1 MKQIIK
7 IIAFSFLAFIA
18 TSSLKA
24 QTLRPDSSAPEDI
37 AKKTT
42 AYLVSKLDLSGNQE
56 TAVYDAYLFKE
67 QQYAKDVYTNKTNSS
82 AVKIAKKKHDQML
95 DISMKAILSK
105 KQYKTWNSII
115 NQ

>member
-1 MKQIIK
+1 MKHIIK
-7 IIAFSFLAFIA
+7 IIAFSFLVFLA

-42 AYLVSKLDLSGNQE
+42 TYLVSKLDLSGNQE

-67 QQYAKDVYTNKTNSS
+67 QQYAKDVYANNTNSS
-82 AVKIAKKKHDQML
+82 AVQVAKKKHDQEL
-95 DISMKAILSK
+95 AVSMKKILSN
-105 KQYKTWNSII
+105 KQYKDWNLII